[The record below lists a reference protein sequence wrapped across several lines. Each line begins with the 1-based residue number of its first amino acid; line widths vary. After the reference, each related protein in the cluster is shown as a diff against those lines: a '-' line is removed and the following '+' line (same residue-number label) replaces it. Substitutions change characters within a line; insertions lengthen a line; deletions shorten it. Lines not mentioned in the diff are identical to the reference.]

1 MNSFSN
7 RLTRADKL
15 NIEIRSLMSKLSETT
30 EKKKNYVKF
39 DAINREKFDILHKKI
54 EDTNIKLE
62 ILKDNIDRTSNR
74 RRRSSRKKQ
83 MHVQRVID
91 DAKKKENALIKT
103 LKKNR
108 QKALEMEKIMHKTY
122 QHLTKD
128 KRIVN
133 EINSLQADFS
143 KLTTRGRGKKTKNR
157 RIKKNQTKRRIKK
170 NQTKRKIKKNQTKRK
185 INKFKIFM

>member
-1 MNSFSN
+1 
-7 RLTRADKL
+7 
-15 NIEIRSLMSKLSETT
+15 
-30 EKKKNYVKF
+30 
-39 DAINREKFDILHKKI
+39 
-54 EDTNIKLE
+54 
-62 ILKDNIDRTSNR
+62 
-74 RRRSSRKKQ
+74 